1 MIESLKGI
9 LNKKDPTQV
18 IIDVGGVRLG
28 VHITLSTYEKL
39 GDVNA
44 EVELL
49 TYLNVREDIME
60 LYGFFDNSE
69 RLLFKLLTSVNG
81 IGPKS
86 ALNILSGTNPN
97 SFKKNIIDENGP
109 PLDASSAWEDAERKG
124 RWLMIYGDHLV
135 IEGGKMNQEDF
146 NNIIMG
152 EPTNGGI
159 PISKL
164 LNVSFNNV
172 GENVEVKA
180 SSFHRMYEV
189 YTLKCT
195 LSKENS
201 EELLKELEA
210 ANVRVTNN

>member
-9 LNKKDPTQV
+9 LNKKYPTQV

-97 SFKKNIIDENGP
+97 SFKKNIING
-109 PLDASSAWEDAERKG
+109 DISSLTSIPGIGAKTAKR
-124 RWLMIYGDHLV
+124 IV
-135 IEGGKMNQEDF
+135 IELKDKFIDGGESVALGFQLDSDEEGVIEDVIKVLLSLGYNRNSIDKAISEIATKEVLKEDLEKIIKM
-146 NNIIMG
+146 
-152 EPTNGGI
+152 
-159 PISKL
+159 
-164 LNVSFNNV
+164 
-172 GENVEVKA
+172 
-180 SSFHRMYEV
+180 
-189 YTLKCT
+189 TLKK
-195 LSKENS
+195 L
-201 EELLKELEA
+201 
-210 ANVRVTNN
+210 

>member
-18 IIDVGGVRLG
+18 IIDIRGVRIG

-39 GDVNA
+39 GDLNA

-49 TYLNVREDIME
+49 TYLIVREDIME

-97 SFKKNIIDENGP
+97 SFKKNIING
-109 PLDASSAWEDAERKG
+109 DISSLTSIPGIGAKTAKR
-124 RWLMIYGDHLV
+124 IV
-135 IEGGKMNQEDF
+135 IELKDKFIDGGESVELGFQLDSDEEGVIEDVIKVLLSLGYNRNSIDKAISEIATKEVLKEDLEKIIKM
-146 NNIIMG
+146 
-152 EPTNGGI
+152 
-159 PISKL
+159 
-164 LNVSFNNV
+164 
-172 GENVEVKA
+172 
-180 SSFHRMYEV
+180 
-189 YTLKCT
+189 TLKK
-195 LSKENS
+195 L
-201 EELLKELEA
+201 
-210 ANVRVTNN
+210 

>member
-39 GDVNA
+39 GDFNA

-49 TYLNVREDIME
+49 PYLNVREDIME

-97 SFKKNIIDENGP
+97 SFKKNIING
-109 PLDASSAWEDAERKG
+109 DISSLTSIPGIGAKTAKR
-124 RWLMIYGDHLV
+124 IV
-135 IEGGKMNQEDF
+135 IELKDKFIDGGESVALGFQLDSDEEGVIEDVIKVLLSLGY
-146 NNIIMG
+146 NRNSIDKA
-152 EPTNGGI
+152 
-159 PISKL
+159 ISEIATK
-164 LNVSFNNV
+164 
-172 GENVEVKA
+172 
-180 SSFHRMYEV
+180 
-189 YTLKCT
+189 
-195 LSKENS
+195 
-201 EELLKELEA
+201 ELLKDDLEKIIKM
-210 ANVRVTNN
+210 TLKKL

>member
-97 SFKKNIIDENGP
+97 SFKKNIING
-109 PLDASSAWEDAERKG
+109 DISSLTSIPGIGAKTAKR
-124 RWLMIYGDHLV
+124 IV
-135 IEGGKMNQEDF
+135 IELKDKFIDGGESVALGFQLDSDQEGVIEDVIKVLLSLGYNRNSIDKAISEIATKEVLKEDLEKIIKM
-146 NNIIMG
+146 
-152 EPTNGGI
+152 
-159 PISKL
+159 
-164 LNVSFNNV
+164 
-172 GENVEVKA
+172 
-180 SSFHRMYEV
+180 
-189 YTLKCT
+189 TLKK
-195 LSKENS
+195 L
-201 EELLKELEA
+201 
-210 ANVRVTNN
+210 

>member
-39 GDVNA
+39 GDVNV

-97 SFKKNIIDENGP
+97 SFKKNIING
-109 PLDASSAWEDAERKG
+109 DISSLTSIPGIGAKTAKR
-124 RWLMIYGDHLV
+124 IV
-135 IEGGKMNQEDF
+135 IELKDKFIDGGESVALGFQLDSDEEGVIEDVIKVLLSLGYNRNSIDKAISEIATKELLREDLEKIIKM
-146 NNIIMG
+146 
-152 EPTNGGI
+152 
-159 PISKL
+159 
-164 LNVSFNNV
+164 
-172 GENVEVKA
+172 
-180 SSFHRMYEV
+180 
-189 YTLKCT
+189 TLKK
-195 LSKENS
+195 L
-201 EELLKELEA
+201 
-210 ANVRVTNN
+210 

>member
-9 LNKKDPTQV
+9 LNKKDPTLA

-39 GDVNA
+39 GDVNV

-97 SFKKNIIDENGP
+97 SFKKNIING
-109 PLDASSAWEDAERKG
+109 DISSLTSIPGIGAKTAKR
-124 RWLMIYGDHLV
+124 IV
-135 IEGGKMNQEDF
+135 IELKDKFIDGGESVALGFQLDSDEEGVIEDVIKVLLSLGYNRNSIDKAISEIATKEVLKEDLEKIIKM
-146 NNIIMG
+146 
-152 EPTNGGI
+152 
-159 PISKL
+159 
-164 LNVSFNNV
+164 
-172 GENVEVKA
+172 
-180 SSFHRMYEV
+180 
-189 YTLKCT
+189 TLKK
-195 LSKENS
+195 L
-201 EELLKELEA
+201 
-210 ANVRVTNN
+210 

>member
-9 LNKKDPTQV
+9 LNKKDPTLV

-97 SFKKNIIDENGP
+97 SFKKNIING
-109 PLDASSAWEDAERKG
+109 DISSLTSIPGIGAKTAKR
-124 RWLMIYGDHLV
+124 IV
-135 IEGGKMNQEDF
+135 IELKDKFIDGGESVELGFQLDSDEEGVIEDVIKVLLSLGYNRNSIDKAISEIATKEVLKEDLEKIIKM
-146 NNIIMG
+146 
-152 EPTNGGI
+152 
-159 PISKL
+159 
-164 LNVSFNNV
+164 
-172 GENVEVKA
+172 
-180 SSFHRMYEV
+180 
-189 YTLKCT
+189 TLKK
-195 LSKENS
+195 L
-201 EELLKELEA
+201 
-210 ANVRVTNN
+210 

>member
-1 MIESLKGI
+1 MIETLKGI
-9 LNKKDPTQV
+9 LNKKDLTQV

-97 SFKKNIIDENGP
+97 SFKKNIINGDISSLTSIPGIGAKTAKRIEIELKDKFIDGGESVALGFQLDSDEEG
-109 PLDASSAWEDAERKG
+109 
-124 RWLMIYGDHLV
+124 V
-135 IEGGKMNQEDF
+135 IEDVIKVLLSLGYNRNSIDKSISEIATKEVLKEDLEKIIKM
-146 NNIIMG
+146 
-152 EPTNGGI
+152 
-159 PISKL
+159 
-164 LNVSFNNV
+164 
-172 GENVEVKA
+172 
-180 SSFHRMYEV
+180 
-189 YTLKCT
+189 TLKK
-195 LSKENS
+195 L
-201 EELLKELEA
+201 
-210 ANVRVTNN
+210 

>member
-97 SFKKNIIDENGP
+97 SFKKNIING
-109 PLDASSAWEDAERKG
+109 DISSLTSIPGIGAKTAKR
-124 RWLMIYGDHLV
+124 IV
-135 IEGGKMNQEDF
+135 IELKDKFIDGGESVALGFQLDSDEEGVIEDVIKVLLSLGYNRNSIDKAISEIATKEVLEEDLEKIIKM
-146 NNIIMG
+146 
-152 EPTNGGI
+152 
-159 PISKL
+159 
-164 LNVSFNNV
+164 
-172 GENVEVKA
+172 
-180 SSFHRMYEV
+180 
-189 YTLKCT
+189 TLKK
-195 LSKENS
+195 L
-201 EELLKELEA
+201 
-210 ANVRVTNN
+210 

>member
-9 LNKKDPTQV
+9 LNKKDPTLV

-97 SFKKNIIDENGP
+97 SFKKNIING
-109 PLDASSAWEDAERKG
+109 DISSLTSIPGIGAKTAKR
-124 RWLMIYGDHLV
+124 IV
-135 IEGGKMNQEDF
+135 IELKDKFIDGGESVALGFQLDSDEEGVIEDVIKVLLSLGYNRNSIDKAISEIATKEVLKEDLEKIIKM
-146 NNIIMG
+146 
-152 EPTNGGI
+152 
-159 PISKL
+159 
-164 LNVSFNNV
+164 
-172 GENVEVKA
+172 
-180 SSFHRMYEV
+180 
-189 YTLKCT
+189 TLKK
-195 LSKENS
+195 L
-201 EELLKELEA
+201 
-210 ANVRVTNN
+210 

>member
-9 LNKKDPTQV
+9 LNKKDLTQV

-28 VHITLSTYEKL
+28 VYITLSTYEKL

-97 SFKKNIIDENGP
+97 SFKKNIING
-109 PLDASSAWEDAERKG
+109 DISSLTSIPGIGAKTAKR
-124 RWLMIYGDHLV
+124 IV
-135 IEGGKMNQEDF
+135 IELKDKFIDGGESVELGFQLDSDEEGVIEDVIKVLLSLGYNRNSIDKAISEIATKEVLKEDLEKIIKM
-146 NNIIMG
+146 
-152 EPTNGGI
+152 
-159 PISKL
+159 
-164 LNVSFNNV
+164 
-172 GENVEVKA
+172 
-180 SSFHRMYEV
+180 
-189 YTLKCT
+189 TLKK
-195 LSKENS
+195 L
-201 EELLKELEA
+201 
-210 ANVRVTNN
+210 

>member
-97 SFKKNIIDENGP
+97 SFKKNIING
-109 PLDASSAWEDAERKG
+109 DISSLTSIPGIGAKTAKR
-124 RWLMIYGDHLV
+124 IV
-135 IEGGKMNQEDF
+135 IELKDKFIDGGESVELGFQLDSDEEGVIEDVIKVLLSLGY
-146 NNIIMG
+146 NRNSIDKA
-152 EPTNGGI
+152 
-159 PISKL
+159 ISEIATK
-164 LNVSFNNV
+164 
-172 GENVEVKA
+172 
-180 SSFHRMYEV
+180 
-189 YTLKCT
+189 
-195 LSKENS
+195 
-201 EELLKELEA
+201 ELLKEDLEKIIKM
-210 ANVRVTNN
+210 TLKKL

>member
-1 MIESLKGI
+1 MIESLKGM

-18 IIDVGGVRLG
+18 IIDIRGVRIG

-97 SFKKNIIDENGP
+97 SFKKNIING
-109 PLDASSAWEDAERKG
+109 DISSLTSIPGIGAKTAKR
-124 RWLMIYGDHLV
+124 IV
-135 IEGGKMNQEDF
+135 IELKDKFIDGGESVELGFQLDSDEEGVIEDVIKVLLSLGYNRNSIDKAISEIATKEVLKEDLEKIIKM
-146 NNIIMG
+146 
-152 EPTNGGI
+152 
-159 PISKL
+159 
-164 LNVSFNNV
+164 
-172 GENVEVKA
+172 
-180 SSFHRMYEV
+180 
-189 YTLKCT
+189 TLKK
-195 LSKENS
+195 L
-201 EELLKELEA
+201 
-210 ANVRVTNN
+210 

>member
-9 LNKKDPTQV
+9 LNKKNPTLV

-97 SFKKNIIDENGP
+97 SFKKNIING
-109 PLDASSAWEDAERKG
+109 DISSLTSIPGIGAKTAKR
-124 RWLMIYGDHLV
+124 IV
-135 IEGGKMNQEDF
+135 IELKDKFIDGGESVELGFQLDSDEEGVIEDVIKVLLSLGYNRNSIDKAISEIATKEVLKEDLEKIIKM
-146 NNIIMG
+146 
-152 EPTNGGI
+152 
-159 PISKL
+159 
-164 LNVSFNNV
+164 
-172 GENVEVKA
+172 
-180 SSFHRMYEV
+180 
-189 YTLKCT
+189 TLKK
-195 LSKENS
+195 L
-201 EELLKELEA
+201 
-210 ANVRVTNN
+210 

>member
-28 VHITLSTYEKL
+28 VYITLSTYEKL

-97 SFKKNIIDENGP
+97 SFKKNIING
-109 PLDASSAWEDAERKG
+109 DISSLTSIPGIGAKTAKR
-124 RWLMIYGDHLV
+124 IV
-135 IEGGKMNQEDF
+135 IELKDKFIDGGESVALGFQLDSDEEGVIEDVIKVLLSLGYNRNSIDKAISEIATKEVLKEDLEKIIKM
-146 NNIIMG
+146 
-152 EPTNGGI
+152 
-159 PISKL
+159 
-164 LNVSFNNV
+164 
-172 GENVEVKA
+172 
-180 SSFHRMYEV
+180 
-189 YTLKCT
+189 TLKK
-195 LSKENS
+195 L
-201 EELLKELEA
+201 
-210 ANVRVTNN
+210 

>member
-9 LNKKDPTQV
+9 LNKKDPNQV
-18 IIDVGGVRLG
+18 IIDFGGVRIG

-60 LYGFFDNSE
+60 LYGFFDNSQ

-97 SFKKNIIDENGP
+97 SFKKNIING
-109 PLDASSAWEDAERKG
+109 DISSLTSIPGIGAKTAKR
-124 RWLMIYGDHLV
+124 IV
-135 IEGGKMNQEDF
+135 IELKDKFIDGGESVELGFQLDSDEEGVIEDVIKVLLSLGYNRNSIDKAISEIATKEVLKEDLEKIIKM
-146 NNIIMG
+146 
-152 EPTNGGI
+152 
-159 PISKL
+159 
-164 LNVSFNNV
+164 
-172 GENVEVKA
+172 
-180 SSFHRMYEV
+180 
-189 YTLKCT
+189 TLKK
-195 LSKENS
+195 L
-201 EELLKELEA
+201 
-210 ANVRVTNN
+210 

>member
-39 GDVNA
+39 GDVNV

-97 SFKKNIIDENGP
+97 SFKKNIING
-109 PLDASSAWEDAERKG
+109 DISSLTSIPGIGAKTAKR
-124 RWLMIYGDHLV
+124 IV
-135 IEGGKMNQEDF
+135 IELKDKFIDGGESVALGFQLDSDEEGVIEDVIKVLLSLGYNRNSIDKAISEIATKEVLKEDLEKIIKM
-146 NNIIMG
+146 
-152 EPTNGGI
+152 
-159 PISKL
+159 
-164 LNVSFNNV
+164 
-172 GENVEVKA
+172 
-180 SSFHRMYEV
+180 
-189 YTLKCT
+189 TLKK
-195 LSKENS
+195 L
-201 EELLKELEA
+201 
-210 ANVRVTNN
+210 

>member
-9 LNKKDPTQV
+9 LNKKDLTQV

-39 GDVNA
+39 GDLNA

-97 SFKKNIIDENGP
+97 SFKKNIING
-109 PLDASSAWEDAERKG
+109 DISSLTSIPGIGAKTAKR
-124 RWLMIYGDHLV
+124 IV
-135 IEGGKMNQEDF
+135 IELKDKFIDGGESVALGFQLDSDEEGVIEDVIKVLLSLGYNRNSIDKAISEIATKEVLKEDLEKIIKM
-146 NNIIMG
+146 
-152 EPTNGGI
+152 
-159 PISKL
+159 
-164 LNVSFNNV
+164 
-172 GENVEVKA
+172 
-180 SSFHRMYEV
+180 
-189 YTLKCT
+189 TLKK
-195 LSKENS
+195 L
-201 EELLKELEA
+201 
-210 ANVRVTNN
+210 

>member
-18 IIDVGGVRLG
+18 IIDIRGVRIG

-97 SFKKNIIDENGP
+97 SFKKNIING
-109 PLDASSAWEDAERKG
+109 DISSLTSIPGIGAKTAKR
-124 RWLMIYGDHLV
+124 IV
-135 IEGGKMNQEDF
+135 IELKDKFIDGGESVALGFQLDSDQEGVIEDVIKVLLSLGYNRNSIDKAISEIATKEVLKEDLEKIIKM
-146 NNIIMG
+146 
-152 EPTNGGI
+152 
-159 PISKL
+159 
-164 LNVSFNNV
+164 
-172 GENVEVKA
+172 
-180 SSFHRMYEV
+180 
-189 YTLKCT
+189 TLKK
-195 LSKENS
+195 L
-201 EELLKELEA
+201 
-210 ANVRVTNN
+210 

>member
-86 ALNILSGTNPN
+86 ALKKLSGTNPN
-97 SFKKNIIDENGP
+97 SFKKNIING
-109 PLDASSAWEDAERKG
+109 DISSLTSIPGIGAKTAKR
-124 RWLMIYGDHLV
+124 IV
-135 IEGGKMNQEDF
+135 IELKDKFIDGGESVALGFQLDSDEEGVIEDVIKVLLSLGYNRNSIDKAISEIATKEVLKEDLEKIIKM
-146 NNIIMG
+146 
-152 EPTNGGI
+152 
-159 PISKL
+159 
-164 LNVSFNNV
+164 
-172 GENVEVKA
+172 
-180 SSFHRMYEV
+180 
-189 YTLKCT
+189 TLKK
-195 LSKENS
+195 L
-201 EELLKELEA
+201 
-210 ANVRVTNN
+210 

>member
-9 LNKKDPTQV
+9 LNKKDPTQA

-97 SFKKNIIDENGP
+97 SFKKNIING
-109 PLDASSAWEDAERKG
+109 DISSLTSIPGIGAKTAKR
-124 RWLMIYGDHLV
+124 IV
-135 IEGGKMNQEDF
+135 IELKDKFIDGGESVALGFQLDSDEEGVIEDVIKVLLSLGYNRNSIDKAISEIATKEVLKEDLEKIIKM
-146 NNIIMG
+146 
-152 EPTNGGI
+152 
-159 PISKL
+159 
-164 LNVSFNNV
+164 
-172 GENVEVKA
+172 
-180 SSFHRMYEV
+180 
-189 YTLKCT
+189 TLKK
-195 LSKENS
+195 L
-201 EELLKELEA
+201 
-210 ANVRVTNN
+210 

>member
-86 ALNILSGTNPN
+86 ALNILSGTNP
-97 SFKKNIIDENGP
+97 STFKKNIING
-109 PLDASSAWEDAERKG
+109 DISSLTSIPGIGAKTAKR
-124 RWLMIYGDHLV
+124 IV
-135 IEGGKMNQEDF
+135 IELKDKFIDGGESVALGFQLDSDEEGVIEDVIKVLLSLGYNRNSIDKAISEIATKEVLKEDLEKIIKM
-146 NNIIMG
+146 
-152 EPTNGGI
+152 
-159 PISKL
+159 
-164 LNVSFNNV
+164 
-172 GENVEVKA
+172 
-180 SSFHRMYEV
+180 
-189 YTLKCT
+189 TLKK
-195 LSKENS
+195 L
-201 EELLKELEA
+201 
-210 ANVRVTNN
+210 

>member
-1 MIESLKGI
+1 MIESLKGM

-28 VHITLSTYEKL
+28 VNITLSTYEKL

-97 SFKKNIIDENGP
+97 SFKKNIING
-109 PLDASSAWEDAERKG
+109 DISSLTSIPGIGAKTAKR
-124 RWLMIYGDHLV
+124 IV
-135 IEGGKMNQEDF
+135 IELKDKFIDGGESVELGFQLDSDEEGVIEDVIKVLLSLGYNRNSIDKAISEIATKEVLKEDLEKIIKM
-146 NNIIMG
+146 
-152 EPTNGGI
+152 
-159 PISKL
+159 
-164 LNVSFNNV
+164 
-172 GENVEVKA
+172 
-180 SSFHRMYEV
+180 
-189 YTLKCT
+189 TLKK
-195 LSKENS
+195 L
-201 EELLKELEA
+201 
-210 ANVRVTNN
+210 

>member
-97 SFKKNIIDENGP
+97 SFKKNIING
-109 PLDASSAWEDAERKG
+109 DISSLTSIPGIGAKTAKR
-124 RWLMIYGDHLV
+124 IV
-135 IEGGKMNQEDF
+135 IELKDKFIDGGESVALGFQLDSDEEGVIEDIIKVLLSLGYNRNSIDKAISEIATKEVLKEDLEKIIKM
-146 NNIIMG
+146 
-152 EPTNGGI
+152 
-159 PISKL
+159 
-164 LNVSFNNV
+164 
-172 GENVEVKA
+172 
-180 SSFHRMYEV
+180 
-189 YTLKCT
+189 TLKK
-195 LSKENS
+195 L
-201 EELLKELEA
+201 
-210 ANVRVTNN
+210 

>member
-18 IIDVGGVRLG
+18 IIDIRGVRIG

-39 GDVNA
+39 GDVNT

-97 SFKKNIIDENGP
+97 SFKKNIING
-109 PLDASSAWEDAERKG
+109 DISSLTSIPGIGAKTAKR
-124 RWLMIYGDHLV
+124 IV
-135 IEGGKMNQEDF
+135 IELKDKFIDGGESVELGFQLDSDEEGVIEDVIKVLLSLGYNRNSIDKAISEIATKEVLKEDLEKIIKM
-146 NNIIMG
+146 
-152 EPTNGGI
+152 
-159 PISKL
+159 
-164 LNVSFNNV
+164 
-172 GENVEVKA
+172 
-180 SSFHRMYEV
+180 
-189 YTLKCT
+189 TLKK
-195 LSKENS
+195 L
-201 EELLKELEA
+201 
-210 ANVRVTNN
+210 

>member
-18 IIDVGGVRLG
+18 IIDIRGVRIG

-97 SFKKNIIDENGP
+97 SFKKNIING
-109 PLDASSAWEDAERKG
+109 DISSLTSIPGIGAKTAKR
-124 RWLMIYGDHLV
+124 IV
-135 IEGGKMNQEDF
+135 IELKDKFIDGGESVELVF
-146 NNIIMG
+146 
-152 EPTNGGI
+152 
-159 PISKL
+159 KL
-164 LNVSFNNV
+164 DSD
-172 GENVEVKA
+172 
-180 SSFHRMYEV
+180 
-189 YTLKCT
+189 
-195 LSKENS
+195 
-201 EELLKELEA
+201 EEG
-210 ANVRVTNN
+210 VI